1 MDFEILLDDF
11 FCNLNPDTKLQDID
25 RKRVLSVVNS
35 FEEGIERANDSRFGL
50 QVGVY
55 TNSIES
61 MKYAFNQCE
70 TGAVIMNF
78 VPGFRIDNMPYG
90 GVKQSGF
97 GREGIK
103 YAMKDFSEEKLL
115 IY

>member
-1 MDFEILLDDF
+1 MWKRKIQSITHIFKEELTPLLE
-11 FCNLNPDTKLQDID
+11 N
-25 RKRVLSVVNS
+25 
-35 FEEGIERANDSRFGL
+35 FEEGIERANETRFGL

-55 TNSIES
+55 TNSIDR
-61 MKYAFNQCE
+61 MTFAFNECE
-70 TGAVIMNF
+70 TGAVIINF
-78 VPGFRIDNMPYG
+78 IPGFRLDNMPYG